1 MLLKDLGYTKRN
13 LLLFILLS
21 ETIVSMAF
29 FGSYEDNFINPNI
42 QIADAHNF
50 TPNESASFLAFVEQL
65 QTESELVQSNLANN
79 NVAQVHANKAAALL
93 TPNITE
99 EIAEENQRVANDLR
113 TAINSLQNISSR
125 PLEQQSVDLLVND
138 IDTILEEAVTT
149 RIEQE
154 QRNNATIQALALV
167 DLTNM
172 ILEDYGNAY
181 AVRFDMTNM
190 SDMAIMGSNNNS
202 MVATNDMSA
211 VGNNNNMNMSS
222 LNTSSNMRMNMGIG
236 VETNKSSSIVNM
248 SSYQSA
254 QALAAKAMETY
265 DSELKPI
272 APRNAAAFLANL
284 ENGLT
289 QLNDAVRNKASPMD
303 IMVIVHTQVQ
313 PSLLQAFGLEL
324 R

>member
-1 MLLKDLGYTKRN
+1 
-13 LLLFILLS
+13 
-21 ETIVSMAF
+21 MAF
-29 FGSYEDNFINPNI
+29 FGSYEDYFINPNI
-42 QIADAHNF
+42 QIAYAHNF

-79 NVAQVHANKAAALL
+79 NVSLAQVHANKAAALL

-138 IDTILEEAVTT
+138 IDSILEEAVTT

-202 MVATNDMSA
+202 MVATNDMIA
-211 VGNNNNMNMSS
+211 VGNNNIMNMSS
-222 LNTSSNMRMNMGIG
+222 LNTSSNMRMNMGSG
-236 VETNKSSSIVNM
+236 GETFKNSSIVNM

-289 QLNDAVRNKASPMD
+289 QLNDAVINKASPMD

>member
-1 MLLKDLGYTKRN
+1 
-13 LLLFILLS
+13 
-21 ETIVSMAF
+21 MAF

-42 QIADAHNF
+42 QIAYAHNF

-138 IDTILEEAVTT
+138 IDSILEEAVTT

-202 MVATNDMSA
+202 MVATNDISA
-211 VGNNNNMNMSS
+211 VGNNNIMNMSS
-222 LNTSSNMRMNMGIG
+222 VNTSSNMRMNMGSG
-236 VETNKSSSIVNM
+236 VETNKNSSIVNM

>member
-1 MLLKDLGYTKRN
+1 
-13 LLLFILLS
+13 
-21 ETIVSMAF
+21 VS
-29 FGSYEDNFINPNI
+29 
-42 QIADAHNF
+42 
-50 TPNESASFLAFVEQL
+50 L
-65 QTESELVQSNLANN
+65 
-79 NVAQVHANKAAALL
+79 AQVHANKAAALL

-138 IDTILEEAVTT
+138 IDSILGEAVTT

-172 ILEDYGNAY
+172 LLEDYGNAY

-190 SDMAIMGSNNNS
+190 SDMTIMGSNNNS

-222 LNTSSNMRMNMGIG
+222 VNTTSNMIMNMGIG
-236 VETNKSSSIVNM
+236 GETNKSSSIVNM
-248 SSYQSA
+248 SSYQSG

-289 QLNDAVRNKASPMD
+289 QFNDAVRNRASPMG
-303 IMVIVHTQVQ
+303 IMVIVNTQVQ
-313 PSLLQAFGLEL
+313 PSLRQAFGLEL